1 MCGLI
6 PRGSGATTI
15 RDMTGELLHLRQ
27 LSTKRSHLANILYPP
42 LAIRRRADPLK
53 QHERAVGQAAGPVS
67 NRKDIRKPSGTL
79 PGIRQTI
86 HRSADTPK
94 RHKRDDS

>member
-27 LSTKRSHLANILYPP
+27 LSTKRSHVANILYPP
-42 LAIRRRADPLK
+42 RAT
-53 QHERAVGQAAGPVS
+53 R
-67 NRKDIRKPSGTL
+67 
-79 PGIRQTI
+79 
-86 HRSADTPK
+86 RSADTSK
-94 RHKRDDS
+94 RYEQAASRTTVNGEGDGRIREELESLGGR